1 MKKLSVLFVLIS
13 GTCWAGMTVFVR
25 MLKELGLGTLDV
37 VLVRCAMTSVLLF
50 LLLLFTDRSKL
61 KIKGKDLW
69 IFILDAVVTV
79 LLFNYCYFRA
89 VNSMSIAVAVV
100 LLYVSPAFVMILSA
114 LILKEKITRR
124 KVIAL
129 LLMLAGT
136 VLVTGIIGS
145 KQSVTLVGFLLGI
158 GAAVFYAMVS
168 IINPIAIRR
177 GYSGATITFY
187 TYLFAMAGA
196 LFLSDSALVFRTV
209 TASMGNLLLAVG
221 FAVISTVLPF
231 ILYNTALKYI
241 EPSRAAI
248 ICSIEPI
255 VGTLISVFL
264 YNEDLTGLMI
274 LGIVLIMAGIVYCN
288 LKPMGKKE

>member
-13 GTCWAGMTVFVR
+13 GTCWAGMTICVR
-25 MLKELGLGTLDV
+25 MLRDLGLGTLDV
-37 VLVRCAMTSVLLF
+37 VLVRCAMTSLLLF
-50 LLLLFTDRSKL
+50 LLLLITDRGKL
-61 KIKGKDLW
+61 KLKLKDLW

-100 LLYVSPAFVMILSA
+100 LLYISPAFVMLLSA
-114 LILKEKITRR
+114 LILKEKITRQ
-124 KVIAL
+124 KVFAL

-136 VLVTGIIGS
+136 IFVTGILGS
-145 KQSVTLVGFLLGI
+145 RQSVTLAGFLLGI
-158 GAAVFYAMVS
+158 GAAVFYAMIS

-187 TYLFAMAGA
+187 TYLFAMVGA
-196 LFLSDSALVFRTV
+196 LFVADRGLVFRTV
-209 TASMGNLLLAVG
+209 TASGGNFLLALG
-221 FAVISTVLPF
+221 FAIVSTVLPF

-264 YNEDLTGLMI
+264 YHEPMTALMI
-274 LGIVLIMAGIVYCN
+274 LGILLIMAGIICCN
-288 LKPMGKKE
+288 LKPKGSGD

>member
-13 GTCWAGMTVFVR
+13 GTCWAGMTIFVR
-25 MLKELGLGTLDV
+25 MLRDLGLGTLDV
-37 VLVRCAMTSVLLF
+37 VLVRCAMTSLLLF
-50 LLLLFTDRSKL
+50 LLLLITDRGKL
-61 KIKGKDLW
+61 KLKLKDLW

-100 LLYVSPAFVMILSA
+100 LLYISPAFVMLLSA
-114 LILKEKITRR
+114 LILKEKITRQ
-124 KVIAL
+124 KVFAL

-136 VLVTGIIGS
+136 IFVTGILGS
-145 KQSVTLVGFLLGI
+145 RQSVTLAGFLLGI
-158 GAAVFYAMVS
+158 GAAVFYAMIS

-187 TYLFAMAGA
+187 TYLFAMVGA
-196 LFLSDSALVFRTV
+196 LFVADRGLVFRTV
-209 TASMGNLLLAVG
+209 TASGGNFLLALG
-221 FAVISTVLPF
+221 FAIVSTVLPF

-264 YNEDLTGLMI
+264 YHEPMTALMI
-274 LGIVLIMAGIVYCN
+274 LGILLIMAGIICCN
-288 LKPMGKKE
+288 LKPKGSGD

>member
-13 GTCWAGMTVFVR
+13 GSCWAGMTVFIR
-25 MLKELGLGTLDV
+25 MLRERGLSTLDI
-37 VLVRCAMTSVLLF
+37 VLVRCAMTS
-50 LLLLFTDRSKL
+50 LLLLVVLLVTDRKQL
-61 KIKGKDLW
+61 KIRAKDLW
-69 IFILDAVVTV
+69 IFLLDAAVTV

-100 LLYVSPAFVMILSA
+100 LLYISPAFVMLLSA
-114 LILKEKITRR
+114 LILKEKITRQ

-136 VLVTGIIGS
+136 IFVTGIIGS
-145 KQSVTLVGFLLGI
+145 RPTVTWTGFLLGI
-158 GAAVFYAMVS
+158 GAAVFYAMIS

-196 LFLSDSALVFRTV
+196 LFLSDRGLVFRTV
-209 TASMGNLLLAVG
+209 TASGGNFLLAVG

-248 ICSIEPI
+248 ICSIEPV
-255 VGTLISVFL
+255 VGTLISVFV
-264 YNEDLTGLMI
+264 YHEPMTALML
-274 LGIVLIMAGIVYCN
+274 LGIALIMAGIIYCN
-288 LKPMGKKE
+288 LKPGKKS